1 MRPTGS
7 KEIRCP
13 ACRYRAAP
21 TAGYL
26 CEYAGITGHTRG
38 AVPPEKCK
46 HFEPGKAIAPMNR
59 AGWNGEA
66 KPTVQDR
73 TARKRGH
80 PRYDWEKGRELY
92 DRGYNDDRIA
102 EELGCSPRTV
112 EEWRRRHHLPAWSVK
127 RRKTIRR

>member
-1 MRPTGS
+1 
-7 KEIRCP
+7 
-13 ACRYRAAP
+13 
-21 TAGYL
+21 
-26 CEYAGITGHTRG
+26 
-38 AVPPEKCK
+38 
-46 HFEPGKAIAPMNR
+46 MNR

-102 EELGCSPRTV
+102 EELGCAPRTV
-112 EEWRRRHHLPAWSVK
+112 EEWRQRRHLPAWSVK